1 MNPPSNS
8 KTPKNFSPFKQTPPL
23 QDLQQAFS
31 NIQTHCS
38 SLFRQTQN
46 QLMDAF
52 NSTFSHFNPPS
63 FSPKGPVFARIADS
77 SKTQIALSK
86 KNGAAMPAEKLEERL
101 AGVPVYALSNSEEE
115 FVLVSGVS
123 TKKSLGLLC
132 FKKEDAEALLE
143 QMKNMDPGMRKG
155 GSKVVAVALN
165 KVVQLQ
171 VAGVA
176 LRLVPESTQI
186 KNALRE
192 RERAGFSD
200 DSFPGVPVFQ
210 SRSLVLRSQNKSY
223 RPVFFRKEDLE
234 QSLLRASRDQ
244 NQLNPA
250 FRPGDFQ
257 VAVFEDIIKGMKDTS
272 TSNWDDVV
280 FIPPGFDVSTDP
292 TQLQQ

>member
-1 MNPPSNS
+1 MNSPSNS
-8 KTPKNFSPFKQTPPL
+8 KTPKIFSPFKQTPPL

-31 NIQTHCS
+31 NIHTHCS
-38 SLFRQTQN
+38 SLFRQTHN

-143 QMKNMDPGMRKG
+143 QMKSMDPGMRKG

-186 KNALRE
+186 KNALRV
-192 RERAGFSD
+192 S
-200 DSFPGVPVFQ
+200 
-210 SRSLVLRSQNKSY
+210 
-223 RPVFFRKEDLE
+223 
-234 QSLLRASRDQ
+234 SLLY
-244 NQLNPA
+244 NEL
-250 FRPGDFQ
+250 
-257 VAVFEDIIKGMKDTS
+257 IC
-272 TSNWDDVV
+272 
-280 FIPPGFDVSTDP
+280 
-292 TQLQQ
+292 L